1 MPEEPDCASMFFEHD
16 LVSKNITMLYRDLG
30 LIHFSSLAF
39 RPQTLIAIDTQE
51 DGQKH
56 DQDSKDAQ
64 H

>member
-1 MPEEPDCASMFFEHD
+1 
-16 LVSKNITMLYRDLG
+16 MLYRDLG

-51 DGQKH
+51 DGQEH
-56 DQDSKDAQ
+56 NQDSKDAQ